1 MTAIALCLGL
11 NYVDPKAYGGW
22 DGELRG
28 CILDAYA
35 MEGLARLNG
44 WMVGDVLLDSQ
55 ATAAALD
62 ERMASYAALLEAG
75 DRLLLTYS
83 GHGGQ
88 VRDVDGDEGDGKDE
102 TWCLWDGELVDDRI
116 GAMLAR
122 FRAGVRI
129 VLVSDSC
136 HSGTVSRARRARPI
150 AKLPDPEIGIIRASG
165 LLFSGCSDEQLSG
178 DLPLGGKFTTTMMEV
193 LRALP
198 PGAGWRTL
206 HRQVLQVMPRHQQ
219 PQLSFSGPIDPAF
232 IDERPFST

>member
-1 MTAIALCLGL
+1 MKARALMLGL
-11 NYVDPKAYGGW
+11 NYVDPAAYGGW

-28 CILDAYA
+28 CHLDAYA
-35 MEGLARLNG
+35 MKGLAQLNG
-44 WMVGDVLLDSQ
+44 WEVAGVLLDKE
-55 ATAAALD
+55 ATAAALE
-62 ERMASYAALLEAG
+62 ERLQAFAEEMEAG
-75 DRLLLTYS
+75 DRVLLTYS

-88 VRDVDGDEGDGKDE
+88 VRDIDGDEIDGKDE
-102 TWCLWDGELVDDRI
+102 TWCLSDGELIDDRI

-178 DLPLGGKFTTTMMEV
+178 DLPIGGKFTTTMMEV

-219 PQLSFSGPIDPAF
+219 PQLTFSGPLDPAF